1 MTSSGERPFS
11 RSEILARLRETIAK
25 GEPIIGAGSS
35 VGIVAKSAEAANADM
50 IIVYSTGLSR
60 IMGLPTTPMGHSNPT
75 TLSMFKE
82 IENVVDRTPIIGGAQ
97 AGDPT
102 YRRLPR
108 LIDDFRSTGFD
119 GIINF
124 PSAGND
130 PARAK
135 MREHIGQG
143 LKIEAEMVALAREQD
158 YFTVAYAYTEEQARL
173 MAAAGVDVQVPHAGW
188 TQGGMVGRDS
198 KDTDLQRSAELVQRF
213 IEITREENPE
223 CICLA
228 HGGAFA
234 TPEDTKYLYENTD
247 ALGFVGASSIERIPI
262 EKAVREAVQE
272 FKAFKLNTAEA

>member
-1 MTSSGERPFS
+1 MTDGERPFT
-11 RSEILARLRETIAK
+11 RSEILERLRATIARN
-25 GEPIIGAGSS
+25 EPILGAGSS
-35 VGIVAKSAEAANADM
+35 VGIVAKAAEAGGADL

-108 LIDDFRSTGFD
+108 LIDDFRNTGYD

-130 PARAK
+130 PLRAQ

-143 LKIEAEMVALAREQD
+143 LKREAEMIALAREQD
-158 YFTVAYAYTEEQARL
+158 YLTLAYSYTEEQARL
-173 MAAAGVDVQVPHAGW
+173 NAAAGVDIQVPHAGW
-188 TQGGMVGRDS
+188 TQGGMVGRDA
-198 KDTDLQRSAELVQRF
+198 KDTDLERSAELVQRF
-213 IEITREENPE
+213 IEITREENSE

-234 TPEDTKYLYENTD
+234 TPEDTRYLYENTD

-262 EKAVREAVQE
+262 EKAVQQAVQE
-272 FKAFKLNTAEA
+272 FKAFELATGEG